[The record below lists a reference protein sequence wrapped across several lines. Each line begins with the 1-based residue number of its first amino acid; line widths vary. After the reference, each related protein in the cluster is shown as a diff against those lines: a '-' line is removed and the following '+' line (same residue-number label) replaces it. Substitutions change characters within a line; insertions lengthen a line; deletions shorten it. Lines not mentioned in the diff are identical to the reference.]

1 MRSEFVDFLLEQ
13 LTPMGGVRARAMFGG
28 YGLYRDDLFFG
39 IVIDDQL
46 YLKVDTVNKPRF
58 DQVQA
63 QPFRYAMKSG
73 KMSQLSFYQPPDSAL
88 DDPDELADWVQES
101 VGAALRARAAKSAK
115 KKK

>member
-1 MRSEFVDFLLEQ
+1 
-13 LTPMGGVRARAMFGG
+13 
-28 YGLYRDDLFFG
+28 
-39 IVIDDQL
+39 
-46 YLKVDTVNKPRF
+46 
-58 DQVQA
+58 
-63 QPFRYAMKSG
+63 MKSG